1 MIRQTE
7 VDGIPTLIAPA
18 SGPMHAGLAFRV
30 GRADETLARGGI
42 THLLEHLA
50 LHRLGLVDYHYNGAT
65 GMVMTN
71 FHMQGSA
78 SDVTKFLNGVCA
90 ALNDLPLDRM
100 EIEKS
105 ILQTEGEGR
114 ASHVAE
120 QLALW
125 RYGARNYGLVGY
137 PEWGLAML
145 TPNDLLEWAARYFT
159 RDNAVLWIAGDDVPP
174 GLSLP
179 LPAGQR
185 WPAPR
190 ASSALPA
197 TPAFFA
203 AGSRGVAF
211 DGVVERSLAASV
223 FAEVLERELFRALR
237 QESGLSYTVGANYEP
252 RGDGMA
258 VVMAVADALP
268 EKKDAVLGGFVD
280 VLAKLRVGRVEQ
292 ADVDAVTAKM
302 IGSLDFSETIAARL
316 PSCAFNL
323 LTGYP
328 NRGNEELRAELKAIA
343 VDEVRAVA
351 AQMLKSGLLM
361 VPEGR
366 RADWAG
372 FTAAPAVS
380 ERAVSGHLHPSL
392 SNPNFRLVVGAEG
405 ASLVGGQEAFTVRF
419 GRCEA
424 LLAWPDGRRLL
435 IGDDGISVDIEPTL
449 YAEGHAAAPFLD
461 TAVPAQVRVDMP
473 ARDPSEIPQPQ
484 SGPHPQSGPVPAG
497 RGGRT
502 WTLVKIWVLALVVLL
517 FGGFSLLLT
526 IGVIIDP
533 TDVALLLVVI
543 LGGWLLTAYFAF
555 AIRRNV
561 RTLRGLEQYE

>member
-1 MIRQTE
+1 MMRQIE
-7 VDGIPTLIAPA
+7 VDGIPTLVAPA
-18 SGPMHAGLAFRV
+18 SGPMQAGLAFRV

-65 GMVMTN
+65 GMVMTT
-71 FHMQGSA
+71 FHMQGSV

-100 EIEKS
+100 EVEKS
-105 ILQTEGEGR
+105 ILQTEGDGR

-125 RYGARNYGLVGY
+125 RYGALGYGLAGY
-137 PEWGLAML
+137 PEWGLAL
-145 TPNDLLEWAARYFT
+145 FTPDDLLAWAARYFT

-185 WPAPR
+185 WPAPA
-190 ASSALPA
+190 ASSALPT

-203 AGSRGVAF
+203 GGSRGVAF
-211 DGVVERSLAASV
+211 DGVVERCPAASV

-268 EKKDAVLGGFVD
+268 EKQDAVLGGFVD
-280 VLAKLRVGRVEQ
+280 VLAKLRIGRIEQ

-302 IGSLDFSETIAARL
+302 IDSLDFSEVAAARL

-323 LTGYP
+323 LTGFRNP
-328 NRGNEELRAELKAIA
+328 SNEELRAELKAVT
-343 VDEVRAVA
+343 VDEVRTVA
-351 AQMLKSGLLM
+351 SQVLSSGLLM

-366 RADWAG
+366 SADWAG
-372 FTAAPAVS
+372 FAAAPAVS
-380 ERAVSGHLHPSL
+380 EHAVSGHPYPSL
-392 SNPNFRLVVGAEG
+392 SDPSLRLVVGAEG
-405 ASLVGGQEAFTVRF
+405 ASLVGRQEAFTVRF
-419 GRCEA
+419 DRCEA
-424 LLAWPDGRRLL
+424 MLAWPDGRRLL
-435 IGDDGISVDIEPTL
+435 VGDDGISVDVEPAL
-449 YAEGHAAAPFLD
+449 YADGSAAAPFLD
-461 TAVPAQVRVDMP
+461 MAVPAQVRVDMP
-473 ARDPSEIPQPQ
+473 ARDPSEIPRPQPV
-484 SGPHPQSGPVPAG
+484 SVPAG

-517 FGGFSLLLT
+517 FGGLSLLLT

-533 TDVALLLVVI
+533 ADVELLLAFIV
-543 LGGWLLTAYFAF
+543 GGWLLTVYFAF

-561 RTLRGLEQYE
+561 GTLRALGRYG